1 MKQRASRP
9 NSVQKTLEIL
19 LAFRAAQPTWGVRE
33 LSQALGFSPSTV
45 QRILK
50 SLKTYGFLDQDA
62 DTRQYRL
69 GNVYYRFL
77 DTLQSMYP
85 VTRVAM
91 PFMKR
96 LLSVTQET
104 VHLNVLEGTERV
116 CIEHVESPQLLKAS
130 MPVGNRSPLYAGASS
145 RCLLAFSPPAFIDD
159 YLRRVTPVALTGRT
173 PTDPKQLR
181 ADIDLTRRRGWAES
195 LGERTPGLGSLSAP
209 VLNHNGTL
217 LAAISLAI
225 PEVRF
230 RETRHRRFC
239 LKELLSV
246 ARALSG
252 AMGHREGKP

>member
-1 MKQRASRP
+1 MKQSASRP
-9 NSVQKTLEIL
+9 NSVQKSLEIL
-19 LAFRAAQPTWGVRE
+19 LAFQAEQPIWGVRE

-50 SLKTYGFLDQDA
+50 SLKIYGFLDQDA

-77 DTLQSMYP
+77 DTLQSTYP
-85 VTRVAM
+85 VTRVAL

-104 VHLNVLEGTERV
+104 VHLNVIEGIERV

-145 RCLLAFSPPAFIDD
+145 RCLLAFSSPAFIDD
-159 YLRRVTPVALTGRT
+159 YLRRVNPVALTGST
-173 PTDPKQLR
+173 PTDPEHLR
-181 ADIDLTRRRGWAES
+181 AEIDLTRRRGWAES

-209 VLNHNGTL
+209 VRSHNGTL
-217 LAAISLAI
+217 LAAVSLAI

-230 RETRHRRFC
+230 KEARHRQFC
-239 LKELLSV
+239 LNELLTE

-252 AMGHREGKP
+252 AMGHRESKQ